1 MIKSHIKKKIFNS
14 DKCNKLTYA
23 FYLFSSKIS
32 EHSFANIGSIK
43 SANSINSVQST
54 RSNFD
59 NPSKV
64 ESFSDKRTSLSM
76 AGLATLTAVTN
87 QFKELRYA
95 SADAAYAKACK
106 DLQSGEWEIE
116 SSGVEMI
123 VTIARKSPQVG

>member
-1 MIKSHIKKKIFNS
+1 MPNISKEII
-14 DKCNKLTYA
+14 

-64 ESFSDKRTSLSM
+64 ETFSDKRTSLSM
-76 AGLATLTAVTN
+76 AGLATLTALSN

-95 SADAAYAKACK
+95 SPDVAYAKACK
-106 DLQSGEWEIE
+106 DLQSGEWEVE